1 MSLFL
6 CALSC
11 HSDAGTGDSGESGN
25 EESRAKSAPSK
36 RKSWI
41 HNRLELKTAEGRP
54 IKVEVPGERGEG
66 SSQYSKEGPRGCEH
80 IFPWMFRCIDNIP
93 LYHGSFEIQWSHYRG
108 FTVFNK

>member
-1 MSLFL
+1 MLYPV
-6 CALSC
+6 

-54 IKVEVPGERGEG
+54 IKVEVPGEKGG
-66 SSQYSKEGPRGCEH
+66 GGGGGGGGLQS
-80 IFPWMFRCIDNIP
+80 IFKGRP
-93 LYHGSFEIQWSHYRG
+93 
-108 FTVFNK
+108 